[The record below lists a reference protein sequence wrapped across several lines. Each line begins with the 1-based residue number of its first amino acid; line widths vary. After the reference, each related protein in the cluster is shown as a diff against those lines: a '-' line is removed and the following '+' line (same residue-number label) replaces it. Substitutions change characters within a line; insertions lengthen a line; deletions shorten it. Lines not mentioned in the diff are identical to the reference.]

1 MLGFS
6 KLPSLRTF
14 GVAAFL
20 VVVSLIALAWFYL
33 GGAVRQYEITPSAF
47 SYQFVSDATTGGK
60 TTGNVTVT
68 PDGVVMECDMSPA
81 YVWPYCEL
89 AIRLSGDPAR
99 GLDVS
104 QFNSLILDASYDS
117 PPGNNGRVRVYLR
130 NYHPAY
136 STPED
141 PVSMKFN
148 GIEYSAAKEETR
160 YEFPLDSFQVLTWWI
175 ADKKIAPQ
183 HAAVDL
189 SNITLI
195 EIATGSG
202 SLPGKY
208 RFELKRLIFE
218 GEWISERELLHALV
232 WLWLGSAVGWMVV
245 HYRELRQ
252 QLADSRRQSRLL
264 KKANKALHRESE
276 ELCGKVYTDALTG
289 VRNRTDIN
297 GWLEKEISSASEKAI
312 PFSLLCIDVDH
323 FKHVNDAYGHP
334 VGDEVLREFA
344 QTIAQQLDPE
354 TSWFAGAGRSSLY
367 SPEAGTWHRQRRWR
381 KKSVSAFSGGYGAM
395 ASQLPAVSVWRC
407 LPVNQQRCFW
417 LGRITHCIGRNPA
430 GGTGLKL
437 PWMGTCDQPPGAGNI
452 SGSGVVTK

>member
-344 QTIAQQLDPE
+344 QTIAQQLDPGNLLVRWGGE
-354 TSWFAGAGRSSLY
+354 EFFVFARGRNLAQAAALAEKIRVSLF
-367 SPEAGTWHRQRRWR
+367 GRVWR
-381 KKSVSAFSGGYGAM
+381 HGEPVTCSIGVAMLASESAAMFLARADNALYRAKSGGRNRVEI
-395 ASQLPAVSVWRC
+395 AV
-407 LPVNQQRCFW
+407 
-417 LGRITHCIGRNPA
+417 
-430 GGTGLKL
+430 
-437 PWMGTCDQPPGAGNI
+437 DGNM
-452 SGSGVVTK
+452 